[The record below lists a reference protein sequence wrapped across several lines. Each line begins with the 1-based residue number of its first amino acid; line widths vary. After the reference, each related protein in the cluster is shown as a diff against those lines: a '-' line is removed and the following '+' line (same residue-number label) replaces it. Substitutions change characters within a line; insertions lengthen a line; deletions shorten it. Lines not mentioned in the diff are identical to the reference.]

1 MFDFYN
7 TITEYYELDENDLQN
22 LYKDYVNFCNEN
34 DLEIFDYDNFVNF
47 NPQAWI
53 INNIE
58 LNESEQEESNDEV
71 LFTELTKDKNKEEIR
86 NRIMELK
93 CQIKALENMLHN

>member
-22 LYKDYVNFCNEN
+22 LYKDYVEFCNKN
-34 DLEIFDYDNFVNF
+34 DLEIFEYCNFVDF
-47 NPQAWI
+47 CPQEWI
-53 INNIE
+53 IKNIE
-58 LNESEQEESNDEV
+58 MNEAEQEESNDFE

-93 CQIKALENMLHN
+93 CQIKALESML